1 MVGAETWLFWV
12 CVALLVQ
19 GGVSCCWLQVGVT
32 TAGAL
37 LLGVGCGGA
46 DSPASWGCDMWVHVA
61 EPEVA
66 AQAF

>member
-37 LLGVGCGGA
+37 LLGMGCGGA
-46 DSPASWGCDMWVHVA
+46 DSPARWGCDM
-61 EPEVA
+61 
-66 AQAF
+66 